1 MTQPEQFEQ
10 FHQPRL
16 VAEVLD
22 EAAGVYT
29 QYDLYKDTKG
39 AIEAIVPHLAPD
51 TAIDTSFNAVKEM
64 YSFGSIGNIGVQ
76 LNRCVYD
83 MSVWN
88 PKTHDPY
95 SYEVQFQPLLDEN
108 SNKGLPISYIG
119 FLYADDLH
127 TKDLFKDSKTKHQPN
142 IEYRRIGSPM
152 LLPDDFPISDG
163 EVEPDAE
170 DDSATKASRQVL
182 SYMLER
188 GAHGGEV
195 FRATKSE
202 DAIKLCIG
210 LADELR
216 EVGAV
221 DSLSEK
227 WQNRLAAIYESKD
240 KLAAADELSIPRET
254 DFGQLNLTAN
264 ESGIAATISS
274 TPNTAPYLGYRL
286 SKDEAGG
293 YHLESVSLLGADA
306 INDMDAL
313 VFEQLLRLHTTDW
326 IPFAED

>member
-1 MTQPEQFEQ
+1 MTQPEQSEQ
-10 FHQPRL
+10 FHQPLL
-16 VAEVLD
+16 VAEILN
-22 EAAGVYT
+22 EAAGIYT

-39 AIEAIVPHLAPD
+39 AIEAIVPHLTPD
-51 TAIDTSFNAVKEM
+51 SAVNTDFSAVKEM

-76 LNRCVYD
+76 LKRCVYD
-83 MSVWN
+83 MTAWDPN
-88 PKTHDPY
+88 THDPY

-108 SNKGLPISYIG
+108 TNKGLPISYIG
-119 FLYADDLH
+119 FLFADDLH
-127 TKDLFKDSKTKHQPN
+127 TRDLFKDSNTKHQSN
-142 IEYRRIGSPM
+142 IKYRRIGSPI
-152 LLPDDFPISDG
+152 LLPDG
-163 EVEPDAE
+163 EVEPDTD
-170 DDSATKASRQVL
+170 DDSVTNASRQFL

-195 FRATKSE
+195 FRATKGE

-221 DSLSEK
+221 DGLSEK

-240 KLAAADELSIPRET
+240 KLAAADELSTPRET
-254 DFGQLNLTAN
+254 EFGQLNLTAD
-264 ESGIAATISS
+264 ESGIAAMIASA
-274 TPNTAPYLGYRL
+274 PNTAPYLGYRL
-286 SKDEAGG
+286 SRDEAGG

-306 INDMDAL
+306 VNDMDAL

-326 IPFAED
+326 IPFAKD